1 MDSITSLSAADVRR
15 LFSEDAVLFIEDAV
29 VGERVKE
36 MQQRGFPIESADGL
50 DFCKLNV
57 FDDPVCRKHLLTQ
70 TLANIP
76 SACPARSRGHAPVA
90 RPRNLRSV
98 PDRPKLHLRFHDGAK
113 L

>member
-1 MDSITSLSAADVRR
+1 MDSITSLSVADVRR

-57 FDDPVCRKHLLTQ
+57 FDDTVCRKHY
-70 TLANIP
+70 
-76 SACPARSRGHAPVA
+76 
-90 RPRNLRSV
+90 
-98 PDRPKLHLRFHDGAK
+98 
-113 L
+113 